1 MALELK
7 GSCEKLCVARVA
19 RSRLAPSSLMVNS
32 IGEKTFLADRAH
44 INQRTMDAGGQEL
57 LAYTCQRRC
66 LGSAEQVGRDRE
78 IELID

>member
-1 MALELK
+1 
-7 GSCEKLCVARVA
+7 
-19 RSRLAPSSLMVNS
+19 MVNS

-66 LGSAEQVGRDRE
+66 LGSAKHLGRNRK